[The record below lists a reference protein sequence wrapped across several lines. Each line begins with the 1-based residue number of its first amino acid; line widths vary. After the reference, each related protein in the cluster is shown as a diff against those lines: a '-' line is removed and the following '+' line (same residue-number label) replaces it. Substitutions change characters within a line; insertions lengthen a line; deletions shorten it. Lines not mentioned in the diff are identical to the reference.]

1 MSGTRRKPG
10 VKGHWNLPRG
20 GRETCPVAVTRVG
33 SGTHF
38 VVLMLRVL
46 PVGLASSG

>member
-1 MSGTRRKPG
+1 
-10 VKGHWNLPRG
+10 V
-20 GRETCPVAVTRVG
+20 GRERMSMAMRKG

-46 PVGLASSG
+46 PMGLASSG